1 VARAVIFSFKK
12 NIMAVTR
19 QKKEATLEKLQG
31 IFKNAATAVFVNFH
45 GLTVGDVSDVRRTLK
60 GEGIGYTVAKKTLIK
75 KALPTSGAEGEMPS
89 LDGEVAVA
97 HIPGGD
103 GADITAPARGIHAFT
118 KKFENRIAILGGI
131 FAGKLLNREEMLE
144 IATIPSMHTLRGMF
158 VNVINAPIQGFVVAL
173 KAVADKKGN

>member
-1 VARAVIFSFKK
+1 
-12 NIMAVTR
+12 MAVTR

-60 GEGIGYTVAKKTLIK
+60 GEGVGYTVAKKTLIK
-75 KALPTSGAEGEMPS
+75 KALSKSDAVGEAPS

-103 GADITAPARGIHAFT
+103 GADITAPARGIYAFA

-173 KAVADKKGN
+173 QAIADKKEN

>member
-1 VARAVIFSFKK
+1 
-12 NIMAVTR
+12 MAVTR
-19 QKKEATLEKLQG
+19 QKKEATLEKLQS

-45 GLTVGDVSDVRRTLK
+45 GLTVSDVSDVRRTLK

-103 GADITAPARGIHAFT
+103 GADITAPARGIHAFA

-131 FAGKLLNREEMLE
+131 FGGKLLNREEMLE
-144 IATIPSMHTLRGMF
+144 IATIPSTHTLQGMF

-173 KAVADKKGN
+173 QAIADKKSN